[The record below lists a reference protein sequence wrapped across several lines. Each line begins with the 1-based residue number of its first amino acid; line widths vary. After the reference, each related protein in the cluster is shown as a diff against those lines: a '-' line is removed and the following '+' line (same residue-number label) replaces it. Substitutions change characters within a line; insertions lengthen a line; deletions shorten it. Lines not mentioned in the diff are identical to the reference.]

1 MKGEAPITAPQLI
14 RAVAAGAAAWVGIGY
29 AVLWFVEFWGT
40 ELVWASIGA
49 TASGALILL
58 HRDHA

>member
-1 MKGEAPITAPQLI
+1 MTAPQLI

-29 AVLWFVEFWGT
+29 AVLSFVEFWGA

-49 TASGALILL
+49 TAGGALILL